1 MHDPQVDDLAHKVD
15 RYASTRQNKAAEED
29 KAALREKLDQARSM
43 GGRYRYHLVGRL
55 EAGVLHLCVGES
67 GRGAADPALMEVK
80 EVKVV
85 QA

>member
-43 GGRYRYHLVGRL
+43 GGRYHLVGRL

-80 EVKVV
+80 VV